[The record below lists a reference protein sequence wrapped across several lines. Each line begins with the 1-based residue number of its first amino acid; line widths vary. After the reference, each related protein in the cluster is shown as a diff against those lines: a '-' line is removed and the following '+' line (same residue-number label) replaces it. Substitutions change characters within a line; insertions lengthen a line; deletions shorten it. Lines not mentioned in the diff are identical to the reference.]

1 MSLIVLDRDGVIN
14 EESDDYIRSLA
25 DWRPI
30 PGLRDALLARV
41 AAVRNPDMAQMK
53 RLLGDKRADRFADAF
68 LKVLSDA

>member
-1 MSLIVLDRDGVIN
+1 MAQGADGMQN
-14 EESDDYIRSLA
+14 PLSCST
-25 DWRPI
+25 
-30 PGLRDALLARV
+30 ALLARV